1 MAYPLRSNI
10 PKVNPSNFGPVDTG
24 PGAGLMAQALKRK
37 RYAGD
42 TEYDPGPPGIMKEVP
57 GIKEERAISKKEAL
71 KAQKRKNN
79 KEKQAEKLGLLE
91 ALMQKDSFET
101 QGKPIDFSEA
111 LTNLE
116 GGNLKRTGRG
126 SGLVEEE
133 LMSDTS
139 PKLMEES
146 TIRGD
151 DPVTKL
157 TEDIVQTSSQAAQ
170 ADIDAGLEQ
179 EDTRFAEAQRRRNI
193 MRGTGSEGTVAGS
206 EDAAKFG
213 QGAEL
218 EVKNL
223 QRKAPH
229 LFEEG
234 TIKADDPPERIEALT
249 LQVEAAAGNKKAQKE
264 QEQLYKQFKDP
275 QVRAQVKEES
285 GNYYIDPISGR
296 PINLESLRKS
306 PKRQRD
312 MKMIAMFPEHMR
324 PHALANMGYLDR
336 EDIPVDYKHMLKR
349 DQLTFD
355 MSKWSAEHSEKNR
368 QFNATLDFK
377 QKAQRD
383 LEKRLGRKL
392 TLEEKTQNDLNA
404 DRDYKQLWDNING
417 LIKEGN
423 SPAATLLAK
432 GAGLKLDFKANTAI
446 QTEILEKMADA
457 KSAGISHPQGKEGT
471 KAYFKF
477 ASDVHQKL
485 ITPRG
490 DNISG
495 DTYFDKALKAAG
507 VPTFRES
514 GFKGPEHVYNAQYYD
529 VAYATMMLRSPHSAF
544 HKAVT
549 DNNIAINLGGGTGD
563 TTGGDKYPIKK
574 TSDNNPATTGSNTP
588 ELDTGFDPM
597 KKLDATEV
605 LGVGGYSTLGDAP
618 SSQTKSIDS
627 IVKLGSREVSNDD
640 YKKMAQG
647 EFTVGGFMSGKG
659 PLSSYSR
666 QPDWVKN
673 KAWSNKTEMLEFFQK
688 NPSELKSLPKSKARE
703 IIGLINKR
711 IDDQSKMRSRS
722 R

>member
-10 PKVNPSNFGPVDTG
+10 PKVNQSNFGPVNTG
-24 PGAGLMAQALKRK
+24 PGAGLMAQGLKRK
-37 RYAGD
+37 RYPGD
-42 TEYDPGPPGIMKEVP
+42 TENDPGPRGIMKEVSD
-57 GIKEERAISKKEAL
+57 ERAISEREAL
-71 KAQKRKNN
+71 KAQKRKNE
-79 KEKQAEKLGLLE
+79 KEKQAERLGLLE

-101 QGKPIDFSEA
+101 QGRPIDFSEA

-116 GGNLKRTGRG
+116 GGNLKRTGQG

-151 DPVTKL
+151 DPVNFL
-157 TEDIVQTSSQAAQ
+157 TEDIVRTSGQAAQ
-170 ADIDAGLEQ
+170 ADIDADLERIA
-179 EDTRFAEAQRRRNI
+179 DT
-193 MRGTGSEGTVAGS
+193 SY
-206 EDAAKFG
+206 
-213 QGAEL
+213 L
-218 EVKNL
+218 EEMEMG
-223 QRKAPH
+223 RSTPMYRSI
-229 LFEEG
+229 EEQ
-234 TIKADDPPERIEALT
+234 TISADDPPEMQEAKT
-249 LQVEAAAGNKKAQKE
+249 LQAKAAKGDRQAKAE
-264 QEQLYKQFKDP
+264 QTKLYSQFKDP
-275 QVRAQVKEES
+275 QVRAQVKEEL
-285 GNYYIDPISGR
+285 GNYYIDPISGT
-296 PINLESLRKS
+296 PINLEELRNS

-324 PHALANMGYLDR
+324 PHALANMGYLDK

-392 TLEEKTQNDLNA
+392 TLEEKTQNELNA
-404 DRDYKQLWDNING
+404 DRDYKQLWDNINN

-432 GAGLKLDFKANTAI
+432 GAGLKLNFNANTAI
-446 QTEILEKMADA
+446 QTEILEQMSDA
-457 KSAGISHPQGKEGT
+457 KSAGINHPQGKEGT

-507 VPTFRES
+507 ISTYRES
-514 GFKGPEHVYNAQYYD
+514 GYKGPEHVYNSIHYD
-529 VAYATMMLRSPHSAF
+529 KAYAAMMMRSPHAAF

-549 DNNIAINLGGGTGD
+549 NQNIAINLGGSTGN
-563 TTGGDKYPIKK
+563 TTGGNTGPK
-574 TSDNNPATTGSNTP
+574 TGS
-588 ELDTGFDPM
+588 DTGGNKGSKTDTSKVNTSGFE
-597 KKLDATEV
+597 T
-605 LGVGGYSTLGDAP
+605 
-618 SSQTKSIDS
+618 QDS
-627 IVKLGSREVSNDD
+627 VEGS
-640 YKKMAQG
+640 
-647 EFTVGGFMSGKG
+647 GFMEGESDEELALGAG
-659 PLSSYSR
+659 VSTALE
-666 QPDWVKN
+666 
-673 KAWSNKTEMLEFFQK
+673 KAMSNKEKNQLAQLQGRLKERREKDAAYKEEQGSVTSPYAILNFIDEMYTKYALQP
-688 NPSELKSLPKSKARE
+688 PSKRQLARSKR
-703 IIGLINKR
+703 
-711 IDDQSKMRSRS
+711 
-722 R
+722 

>member
-1 MAYPLRSNI
+1 
-10 PKVNPSNFGPVDTG
+10 
-24 PGAGLMAQALKRK
+24 MAQALKRK

-57 GIKEERAISKKEAL
+57 AIKEERALSSQQALQSEKKKFE
-71 KAQKRKNN
+71 N
-79 KEKQAEKLGLLE
+79 EEQAESLGLLE
-91 ALMQKDSFET
+91 ALFK
-101 QGKPIDFSEA
+101 
-111 LTNLE
+111 E
-116 GGNLKRTGRG
+116 GDEFTKKSLDDTVPVSSSQTTITDDQAREEFLRG
-126 SGLVEEE
+126 SKRVDKAFDGESIPYIGYGKGEPPTEE
-133 LMSDTS
+133 
-139 PKLMEES
+139 
-146 TIRGD
+146 
-151 DPVTKL
+151 
-157 TEDIVQTSSQAAQ
+157 QAAMAYSSSPFDQ
-170 ADIDAGLEQ
+170 KSG
-179 EDTRFAEAQRRRNI
+179 
-193 MRGTGSEGTVAGS
+193 
-206 EDAAKFG
+206 KFISSSS
-213 QGAEL
+213 AT
-218 EVKNL
+218 
-223 QRKAPH
+223 
-229 LFEEG
+229 
-234 TIKADDPPERIEALT
+234 TINRDDPPEVQEAKT
-249 LQVEAAAGNKKAQKE
+249 LQIKAAEGDKEAQKE

-275 QVRAQVKEES
+275 QVRAQVKEELA
-285 GNYYIDPISGR
+285 NYYIDPISGR

-349 DQLTFD
+349 DQLTFN

-404 DRDYKQLWDNING
+404 DRDYKQLWDNINN

-432 GAGLKLDFKANTAI
+432 GAGLKLNFKANTAI
-446 QTEILEKMADA
+446 QTEILEQMSDA

-549 DNNIAINLGGGTGD
+549 NNNIAINLGGSTG
-563 TTGGDKYPIKK
+563 
-574 TSDNNPATTGSNTP
+574 NTTGS
-588 ELDTGFDPM
+588 DTG
-597 KKLDATEV
+597 AET
-605 LGVGGYSTLGDAP
+605 GVNKGGNKGNKTDTSKVNTSGFET
-618 SSQTKSIDS
+618 QDS
-627 IVKLGSREVSNDD
+627 VEGS
-640 YKKMAQG
+640 
-647 EFTVGGFMSGKG
+647 GFMEGESDEELALGAG
-659 PLSSYSR
+659 VSTALE
-666 QPDWVKN
+666 
-673 KAWSNKTEMLEFFQK
+673 KAMSNKEKNELAKLQGRLKERREKDAVYKEEQGSVTSPYALLNFLDEMYTKYALQP
-688 NPSELKSLPKSKARE
+688 PSKRQLARSKR
-703 IIGLINKR
+703 
-711 IDDQSKMRSRS
+711 
-722 R
+722 